1 MTMSGNDFRL
11 YAGMDSS
18 EFLAHYGVGHDQG
31 GHSGRYPWGS
41 GKRPRQ
47 DRGGSRQDERTA
59 TTSMKSDSLHKSAI
73 AAGFRPLSSLETR
86 EEALKNCNPY
96 RGKFVGRSNCFSCAI
111 SGYLREHGIDSK
123 GTMQFDGG
131 VYGDR
136 ILDEA
141 TKNKDKIHISISFDK
156 GEDPRVL
163 YKAIPEVYGKNASG
177 LISVMWQGGGG
188 HVYNFETKGGK
199 VHFIDYQTG
208 QTGKEVDSY
217 LDHVDTKEPAILYRL
232 DNAELDMSK
241 LKKYLKVS

>member
-1 MTMSGNDFRL
+1 MNDFRD
-11 YAGMDSS
+11 YVGIDFSPF
-18 EFLAHYGVGHDQG
+18 FLHYGKGHLDG

-41 GKRPRQ
+41 GKNPKQ
-47 DRGGSRQDERTA
+47 SRGQGSWNA
-59 TTSMKSDSLHKSAI
+59 SVSSIKSDSLHKSAI
-73 AAGFRPLSSLETR
+73 AAGFRPLLNPETR

-123 GTMQFDGG
+123 GTMRFDGG
-131 VYGDR
+131 VYADR

-141 TKNKDKIHISISFDK
+141 TKNKDKIHTSISFDE
-156 GEDPRVL
+156 GEDPRVI

-177 LISVMWQGGGG
+177 LISVIWQGGGG
-188 HVYNFETKGGK
+188 HIYNFETKGGK

-217 LDHVDTKEPAILYRL
+217 LDHLDTKEPVILYRL

-241 LKKYLKVS
+241 LKRYLKAS